1 MDEKRF
7 VDYLTEL
14 AQKDSI
20 AEDWKVCLE
29 EGAVRVHCTKG
40 DFRFVYRFDESEKE
54 GDVPLFHWRSKR
66 RYVELKNLL
75 ENKMVENPLAMRI
88 HHIVPQDSFA
98 HSLNDLIT
106 FESDLLEFITGQKI
120 ERVFADFSDQ
130 IYTNC
135 IFSTEKN
142 IKASLEL
149 GFSPQGSE
157 PVLLHEIVARSGIVS
172 DVAVD
177 TQTQQ
182 YPIYVFKGPQVE
194 HYTDIDQ
201 ELYGLDNTAADCIRF
216 ILAVLAKPESIPGLR
231 EQRTHLQHVC
241 KAAQKA
247 STELSYTKVEG

>member
-1 MDEKRF
+1 M
-7 VDYLTEL
+7 EL
-14 AQKDSI
+14 
-20 AEDWKVCLE
+20 
-29 EGAVRVHCTKG
+29 R
-40 DFRFVYRFDESEKE
+40 
-54 GDVPLFHWRSKR
+54 
-66 RYVELKNLL
+66 NLL

-88 HHIVPQDSFA
+88 HHIVPQDLFA
-98 HSLNDLIT
+98 HSLNDLIA

-120 ERVFADFSDQ
+120 ERVFADFSEQ
-130 IYTNC
+130 TYTNC

-149 GFSPQGSE
+149 GFSPPASE

-194 HYTDIDQ
+194 HYADIDQ
-201 ELYGLDNTAADCIRF
+201 ELYGLENTAADCVRF
-216 ILAVLAKPESIPGLR
+216 ILAVLANPESISGLR
-231 EQRTHLQHVC
+231 EQRAHLQCVC

-247 STELSYTKVEG
+247 SMELSYTKVEG